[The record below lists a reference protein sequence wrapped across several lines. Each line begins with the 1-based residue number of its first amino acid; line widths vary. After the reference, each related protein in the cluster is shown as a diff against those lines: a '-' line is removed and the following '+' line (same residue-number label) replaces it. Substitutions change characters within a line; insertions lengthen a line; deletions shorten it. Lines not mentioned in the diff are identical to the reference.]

1 MPVWEV
7 SESKPLARVH
17 APRVHARAAC
27 DHPIPNQNK
36 KYSKCQC
43 GKCLRASLLEEFTYQ
58 AAEFMQ
64 ANSNSKINIKQ
75 MPVCEVSESKPL
87 GRVHVPSCRVH
98 ARAVYRAIQFKN
110 KRIANARFG
119 RVRSQ
124 VHR

>member
-1 MPVWEV
+1 MKKIKQMPVCEV
-7 SESKPLARVH
+7 SESKPLGRVH
-17 APRVHARAAC
+17 VPSCRAHAS
-27 DHPIPNQNK
+27 QF
-36 KYSKCQC
+36 Q
-43 GKCLRASLLEEFTYQ
+43 L
-58 AAEFMQ
+58 
-64 ANSNSKINIKQ
+64 KIKIKQ

>member
-1 MPVWEV
+1 MGV
-7 SESKPLARVH
+7 
-17 APRVHARAAC
+17 
-27 DHPIPNQNK
+27 
-36 KYSKCQC
+36 
-43 GKCLRASLLEEFTYQ
+43 KCLRASLLEEFTYR
-58 AAEFMQ
+58 EFMQ
-64 ANSNSKINIKQ
+64 ELHVTIQFQIKIKKIKQ